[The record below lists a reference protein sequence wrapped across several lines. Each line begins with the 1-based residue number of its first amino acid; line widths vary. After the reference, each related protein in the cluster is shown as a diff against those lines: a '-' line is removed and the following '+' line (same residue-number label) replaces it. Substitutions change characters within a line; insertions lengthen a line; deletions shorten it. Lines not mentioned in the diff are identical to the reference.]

1 MEKIKR
7 FLEPLRWHKKYGIIV
22 AITWAIDGTW
32 WFMYP
37 WIYSNI
43 VNLLTNSQDTG
54 IFSQEVWRFGL
65 MYGGFMVIF
74 FAIDYCTRN
83 TSMLFIQE
91 TMKDIYKKYLSK
103 FFVMDNN
110 HGELIW
116 TGKLIQITASGA
128 WSWIDLLRNITQD
141 RVKVIIS
148 TMWSMIFI
156 STIDIKYMWLSMMII
171 VIMAPILM
179 FLVKKTKKYR
189 KEQKD
194 IRIAR
199 SRQSNKIFMTK
210 FEILQ
215 NNKTQNELDE
225 LEKLEYRNK
234 EVRKKINNR
243 QFWTYW
249 TPRFVVDIII
259 AIFILAATY
268 MITKW
273 DITIWAFV
281 GIWSAL
287 STIKNHIYNLIRQ
300 FELWPDAWIDV
311 EKLWDT
317 FDDASNIVWY
327 DNGDKFIGKDGDV
340 SIQNLSFSYQ
350 EKDDKKKDTDK
361 NEDEDQE
368 ENNDD
373 KQNKMIFEDFDLRIK
388 WWNKIALVWPSG
400 WGKTTLVK
408 LISWYLSPTQWVINI
423 DWQQLPNHD
432 WSNQH
437 TSLKSYYQHIWYLTQ
452 EPSVFDATVL
462 ENLLYGLTTNYKIGI
477 KWGEL
482 DQDTK
487 DKIEKSVRLAQCDWV
502 YDLKDVYD
510 TEVGERGIKLSGGQ
524 KQRLAIAKIMLKDPT
539 IILLDEP
546 TSALD
551 SYNEEQVT
559 IAMNN
564 LFAGKTV
571 IIVAHRLQTV
581 KNADEIIYIEH
592 GKILERW
599 THKELVKLGW
609 SYYKMVELQSGF

>member
-317 FDDASNIVWY
+317 FDDAPNIVWY

-437 TSLKSYYQHIWYLTQ
+437 ISLKSYYQHIWYLTQ

-599 THKELVKLGW
+599 THQELVKLGW

>member
-1 MEKIKR
+1 
-7 FLEPLRWHKKYGIIV
+7 
-22 AITWAIDGTW
+22 
-32 WFMYP
+32 
-37 WIYSNI
+37 
-43 VNLLTNSQDTG
+43 
-54 IFSQEVWRFGL
+54 
-65 MYGGFMVIF
+65 
-74 FAIDYCTRN
+74 
-83 TSMLFIQE
+83 
-91 TMKDIYKKYLSK
+91 
-103 FFVMDNN
+103 
-110 HGELIW
+110 
-116 TGKLIQITASGA
+116 
-128 WSWIDLLRNITQD
+128 
-141 RVKVIIS
+141 
-148 TMWSMIFI
+148 
-156 STIDIKYMWLSMMII
+156 
-171 VIMAPILM
+171 MAPILM

-437 TSLKSYYQHIWYLTQ
+437 ISLKSYYQHIWYLTQ

-599 THKELVKLGW
+599 THQELVKLGW

>member
-1 MEKIKR
+1 
-7 FLEPLRWHKKYGIIV
+7 
-22 AITWAIDGTW
+22 
-32 WFMYP
+32 
-37 WIYSNI
+37 
-43 VNLLTNSQDTG
+43 
-54 IFSQEVWRFGL
+54 
-65 MYGGFMVIF
+65 
-74 FAIDYCTRN
+74 
-83 TSMLFIQE
+83 
-91 TMKDIYKKYLSK
+91 
-103 FFVMDNN
+103 
-110 HGELIW
+110 
-116 TGKLIQITASGA
+116 
-128 WSWIDLLRNITQD
+128 
-141 RVKVIIS
+141 
-148 TMWSMIFI
+148 MWSMIFI

-599 THKELVKLGW
+599 THQELVKLGW

>member
-1 MEKIKR
+1 MTTKQTIKK
-7 FLEPLRWHKKYGIIV
+7 FLEPFGRYKKYGIAV
-22 AITWAIDGTW
+22 AIAWAVDGAW
-32 WFMYP
+32 WFIYP
-37 WIYSNI
+37 WLYSNI
-43 VNLLTNSQDTG
+43 VNLLTNSQNTG
-54 IFSQEVWRFGL
+54 VFSQEAWKFGL
-65 MYGGFMVIF
+65 TYGGFIVF
-74 FAIDYCTRN
+74 LFTVDYFTRN
-83 TSMLFIQE
+83 SSMLFVQN

-103 FFVMDNN
+103 FFIMDNN
-110 HGELIW
+110 HSELIW

-128 WSWIDLLRNITQD
+128 WSWIDLLSNIAQD
-141 RVKVIIS
+141 WIRVIIA
-148 TMWSMIFI
+148 TVGAMIFI
-156 STIDIKYMWLSMMII
+156 STIDIKYMWLSMII
-171 VIMAPILM
+171 VIVMIPILM

-225 LEKLEYRNK
+225 IEKLEDRNK

-249 TPRFVVDIII
+249 TPWFVVDIVVTV
-259 AIFILAATY
+259 FILTTTH
-268 MITKW
+268 MITNW

-281 GIWSAL
+281 GIWTAL
-287 STIKNHIYNLIRQ
+287 NTIKNHIYNLVKQ
-300 FELWPDAWIDV
+300 FELWPDARIDV

-317 FDDASNIVWY
+317 FDTAPSIIWY
-327 DNGDKFIGKDGDV
+327 DGRKQFVWAHWDM
-340 SIQNLSFSYQ
+340 SIKNLSFSYQ
-350 EKDDKKKDTDK
+350 ERDSKYKSNNQEIEDETNDKK
-361 NEDEDQE
+361 
-368 ENNDD
+368 
-373 KQNKMIFEDFDLRIK
+373 NKMIFEDFNLDIK

-408 LISWYLSPTQWVINI
+408 LLSWYLSPVKWVIII
-423 DWQQLPNHD
+423 DSQELPNYN
-432 WSNQH
+432 WTNKYV
-437 TSLKSYYQHIWYLTQ
+437 SLKSYYQHIWYLTQ

-462 ENLLYGLTTNYKIGI
+462 ENLLYGLSKDYNIGV
-477 KWGEL
+477 KWEDV
-482 DQDTK
+482 DQETK
-487 DKIEKSVRLAQCDWV
+487 DKVEKSIRLAQCDRV
-502 YDLKDVYD
+502 YDLKDIYD
-510 TEVGERGIKLSGGQ
+510 TEVWERGVKLSWWQ
-524 KQRLAIAKIMLKDPT
+524 KQRLAIAKIMLKNPT
-539 IILLDEP
+539 VILLDEP

-581 KNADEIIYIEH
+581 KNADEIIYIEN

-599 THKELVKLGW
+599 THQELIKSWW

>member
-1 MEKIKR
+1 MTTKQTIKK
-7 FLEPLRWHKKYGIIV
+7 FLEPFGRYKKYGIAV
-22 AITWAIDGTW
+22 AIAWAVDGAW
-32 WFMYP
+32 WFIYP
-37 WIYSNI
+37 WLYSNI
-43 VNLLTNSQDTG
+43 VNLLTNSQNTG
-54 IFSQEVWRFGL
+54 VFSQEAWKFGL
-65 MYGGFMVIF
+65 TYGGFIVF
-74 FAIDYCTRN
+74 LFTVDYFTRN
-83 TSMLFIQE
+83 SSMLFVQN

-103 FFVMDNN
+103 FFIMDNN
-110 HGELIW
+110 HSELIW

-128 WSWIDLLRNITQD
+128 WSWIDLLRNIAQD
-141 RVKVIIS
+141 WIRVIIA
-148 TMWSMIFI
+148 TVGAMIFI
-156 STIDIKYMWLSMMII
+156 STIDIKYMWLSMII
-171 VIMAPILM
+171 VIVMIPILM

-225 LEKLEYRNK
+225 IEKLEDRNK

-249 TPRFVVDIII
+249 TPWFVVDIVVTV
-259 AIFILAATY
+259 FILTTTH
-268 MITKW
+268 MITNW

-281 GIWSAL
+281 GIWTAL
-287 STIKNHIYNLIRQ
+287 NTIKNHIYNLVKQ
-300 FELWPDAWIDV
+300 FELWPDARIDV

-317 FDDASNIVWY
+317 FDTAPSIIWY
-327 DNGDKFIGKDGDV
+327 DDRKQFVWAHWDM
-340 SIQNLSFSYQ
+340 SIKNLSFSYQ
-350 EKDDKKKDTDK
+350 ERDSKYKSNNQEIEDETNDKK
-361 NEDEDQE
+361 
-368 ENNDD
+368 
-373 KQNKMIFEDFDLRIK
+373 NKMIFEDFNLDIK

-408 LISWYLSPTQWVINI
+408 LLSWYLSPVKWVIII
-423 DWQQLPNHD
+423 DSQELPNYN
-432 WSNQH
+432 WTNKYV
-437 TSLKSYYQHIWYLTQ
+437 SLKSYYQHIWYLTQ

-462 ENLLYGLTTNYKIGI
+462 ENLLYGLSKDYNIGV
-477 KWGEL
+477 KWEDV
-482 DQDTK
+482 DQETK
-487 DKIEKSVRLAQCDWV
+487 DKVEKSIRLAQCDRV
-502 YDLKDVYD
+502 YDLKDIYD
-510 TEVGERGIKLSGGQ
+510 TEVWERGVKLSWWQ
-524 KQRLAIAKIMLKDPT
+524 KQRLAIAKIMLKNPT
-539 IILLDEP
+539 VILLDEP

-581 KNADEIIYIEH
+581 KNADEIIYIEN

-599 THKELVKLGW
+599 THQELIKSWW